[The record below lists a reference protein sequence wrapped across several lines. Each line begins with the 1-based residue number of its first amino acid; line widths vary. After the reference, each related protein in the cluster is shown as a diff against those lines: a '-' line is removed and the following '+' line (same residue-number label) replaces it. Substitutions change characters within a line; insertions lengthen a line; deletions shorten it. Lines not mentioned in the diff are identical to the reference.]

1 MHTGLKHKEG
11 KKKREWGGGGGG
23 GVWGNKHLVS
33 FPQSKFSH
41 FLTKTSWVGE
51 TIPSYLQELGWNFRS
66 VCLLLGYIQ
75 PVAIENAAC
84 RAALCCEEIAF
95 PLAPGLGF
103 VPFYL
108 YKSRRLH
115 KHQHAI
121 VSSLTACLVDACL
134 LADCWLGRS
143 GTTRGPSTIP
153 HLITRALMKMVF
165 KAMEQKSKSLKRLKS
180 FIVSRHQNTFAPPPF
195 NPLSNCHRT
204 FRKNQRNLSKQS
216 SWHQL
221 PLRISFPPL
230 TQTHGNI
237 SCWKDKNVSAAILG
251 LCKEI

>member
-1 MHTGLKHKEG
+1 MG
-11 KKKREWGGGGGG
+11 WWWWW

-143 GTTRGPSTIP
+143 GTTQGPSTVP

-165 KAMEQKSKSLKRLKS
+165 KTNGAEIKKPKKAEIFHRQSASKHFCSTS
-180 FIVSRHQNTFAPPPF
+180 FQPLVKLSSNLPEESKESFQTIVVTSAPSTYLF
-195 NPLSNCHRT
+195 PL
-204 FRKNQRNLSKQS
+204 
-216 SWHQL
+216 
-221 PLRISFPPL
+221 P
-230 TQTHGNI
+230 
-237 SCWKDKNVSAAILG
+237 
-251 LCKEI
+251 

>member
-11 KKKREWGGGGGG
+11 KKRGSGVVAGG
-23 GVWGNKHLVS
+23 WGNKHLVS

-75 PVAIENAAC
+75 PVAIENAAR

-115 KHQHAI
+115 KHQHTI
-121 VSSLTACLVDACL
+121 VSSLTVCLVDACCCRRL
-134 LADCWLGRS
+134 IGQVRND
-143 GTTRGPSTIP
+143 RGPSTIP
-153 HLITRALMKMVF
+153 RLITRA
-165 KAMEQKSKSLKRLKS
+165 
-180 FIVSRHQNTFAPPPF
+180 
-195 NPLSNCHRT
+195 
-204 FRKNQRNLSKQS
+204 
-216 SWHQL
+216 
-221 PLRISFPPL
+221 
-230 TQTHGNI
+230 
-237 SCWKDKNVSAAILG
+237 
-251 LCKEI
+251 